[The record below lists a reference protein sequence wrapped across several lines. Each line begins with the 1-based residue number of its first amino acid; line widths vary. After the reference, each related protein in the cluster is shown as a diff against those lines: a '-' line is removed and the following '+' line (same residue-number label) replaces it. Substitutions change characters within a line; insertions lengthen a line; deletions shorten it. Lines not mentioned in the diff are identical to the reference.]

1 MRYGLV
7 LGLVLAG
14 IGVGA
19 LLTAVVYLTQL
30 KKVKADLQQG
40 LPADSQ
46 AKLEAPPDPKA
57 KPSRKRS
64 A

>member
-1 MRYGLV
+1 MGYGLV

-14 IGVGA
+14 VGIGA

-30 KKVKADLQQG
+30 KKVKADLQRV

-46 AKLEAPPDPKA
+46 GKLKTPPDPKD